1 MVEDAEILKYQ
12 QKRNSALALGIA
24 GLISTLLGP
33 VLYVVLL
40 DQPFLRRTGLIAWLL
55 MADGII
61 ASFVGLLICRR
72 RATAILSASCVAL
85 ALAFSGVFFILGS
98 VPGASSA
105 AAIERMPYFELP
117 DQDGHP
123 IKLRDA
129 LARGPVHLV
138 FFRGH
143 W

>member
-1 MVEDAEILKYQ
+1 MAEEPQNLKHPQ
-12 QKRNSALALGIA
+12 RRQMALVAGIA

-61 ASFVGLLICRR
+61 VSFVGLCMSRR
-72 RATAILSASCVAL
+72 RATAILSAACVAL
-85 ALAFSGVFFILGS
+85 ALAFSGVFFILGA
-98 VPGASSA
+98 VPPASSA
-105 AAIERMPYFELP
+105 AAIERMPDFELP

-123 IKLRDA
+123 IKLSDC